1 MYYTWKFNNDV
12 INHTSSSLTISYY
25 SPDSIEQGGVY
36 QCCAQSLDMILTG
49 TSPKI
54 LIAFAPLITEE
65 PASVFAMY
73 NDSVEF
79 TCTATGHPTPV
90 IEWYRLSVE
99 TNVSTL
105 KDVNEFSIELPSSA
119 FIEKTITNTTET
131 SVLIIDPVDYDDFG
145 YYVCV
150 ASLSSDT
157 FVYARDCCD
166 SDTESGSGEAIET
179 VYAISNIS
187 QLSGLNTAVTK
198 SLSYLSF
205 HLFSFS

>member
-54 LIAFAPLITEE
+54 LIAFGPLITEE
-65 PASVFAMY
+65 PGSVFAMY
-73 NDSVEF
+73 NDSVELI
-79 TCTATGHPTPV
+79 CTATGHPTPV

-99 TNVSTL
+99 TNISTL
-105 KDVNEFSIELPSSA
+105 EESSIELPSSA
-119 FIEKTITNTTET
+119 FIEITITNTTET
-131 SVLIIDPVDYDDFG
+131 SVLIIDPVDYDDCG

-150 ASLSSDT
+150 ASLSSDK

-166 SDTESGSGEAIET
+166 SDSESGSGESIET

-187 QLSGLNTAVTK
+187 QLSGLNTLHVATK

-205 HLFSFS
+205 YVFSFS